1 MRPKRPAL
9 GAGRFGFRID
19 VIERN
24 GRGTVTY
31 NDRIDPWLQVLWDKQ
46 GSDLLL
52 VSGSKPRVRVDGGLR
67 PLESAP
73 VLTGDEIAE
82 LIHDMLTGDQEAIL
96 KEHQDVDFSLTWQ
109 DKARL
114 RGSAFHQR
122 GELALALRMIP
133 ADIPSFEE
141 LGLPPIAEWLA
152 RLPRGLVLLTGPT
165 GSGKSTTLASIIAR
179 INETR
184 ALHILTIEDPVEYVH
199 EHNLSAVNQREIGLD
214 SPSFERALRSALRED
229 PDVLLV
235 GEMRDLESIQLALT
249 LAETGHLVF
258 STLHTNDAA
267 QAIDRIIDVFP
278 AFRQEQI
285 RVQLAASLGAVIAQ
299 RLVPRIGG
307 GMVAAFEILVANNP
321 VRNLI
326 REGKT
331 NQLLNVITTN
341 QSEGM
346 CTLEASLVGLIQSDV
361 VTYDDAM
368 AISAHPKELERM
380 LSHRGAMLSTA

>member
-1 MRPKRPAL
+1 M
-9 GAGRFGFRID
+9 
-19 VIERN
+19 
-24 GRGTVTY
+24 
-31 NDRIDPWLQVLWDKQ
+31 
-46 GSDLLL
+46 
-52 VSGSKPRVRVDGGLR
+52 
-67 PLESAP
+67 
-73 VLTGDEIAE
+73 LTGAEIDD
-82 LIHDMLTGDQEAIL
+82 LVRDMLTPDQEAIL
-96 KEHQDVDFSLTWQ
+96 EEHQDVDFSLTWH

-122 GELALALRMIP
+122 GEMALALRMIP
-133 ADIPSFEE
+133 SEIPSFEE
-141 LGLPPIAEWLA
+141 LGLPPIAEWMA
-152 RLPRGLVLLTGPT
+152 RLPRGLVLITGPDRL
-165 GSGKSTTLASIIAR
+165 GEVDHPGLHHR
-179 INETR
+179 PHQRDR

-199 EHNLSAVNQREIGLD
+199 DHKLSAVNQREIGAD

-278 AFRQEQI
+278 AYRQEQI

-299 RLVPRIGG
+299 RLVPKIGG

-341 QSEGM
+341 QQEGM
-346 CTLEASLVGLIQSDV
+346 CTLESSLVDLIQADV

-368 AISAHPKELERM
+368 AISAHPKELDRL